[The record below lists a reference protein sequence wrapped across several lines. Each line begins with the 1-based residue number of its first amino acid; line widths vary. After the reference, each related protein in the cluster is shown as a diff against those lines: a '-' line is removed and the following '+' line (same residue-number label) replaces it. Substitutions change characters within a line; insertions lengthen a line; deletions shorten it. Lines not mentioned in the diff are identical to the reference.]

1 MIHCRWFYGLLGFFL
16 LLLWSAGTNTA
27 VIAQQRGP
35 VYSVEVEGTVTNVTV
50 GYLER
55 ALRQAEASNA
65 TALIIQLSSEGAVLR
80 AIRPFAETLAQAEVP
95 VVVYVTPA
103 GTQAGAAGTFF
114 LSAAHIA
121 AMAPDTSFGTATPL
135 ANIDDVLTQQTQNL
149 VFASVAQQIRE
160 WNARHGRNVDWID
173 RAVREGV
180 LLTNEQAFGLNP
192 PAIDIVARDLN
203 ELLLLLDGRTVQLE
217 NGQQVQLNTMGR
229 DVTPIPPAIWEQFR
243 LLLANPTVV
252 FLLMVMGAVAIYAE
266 LANPGTTLF
275 AGIGLVLVLGALV
288 GLLSLPV
295 RWISVL
301 GLMLAFTLVALDLY
315 VPSHGALTLVGILL
329 LIISAMTLIDTTQ
342 APNTFVALWAIA
354 MVVFITAVLAA
365 LSIWLILRTR
375 NQPVS
380 TGQEGLIGKLA
391 EVRKRLEPD
400 GMVFI
405 EGALWRAISEDGD
418 VEPGEWVRVTAVYDL
433 RLAVRRL
440 DTEDETARRRGI
452 RHQ

>member
-192 PAIDIVARDLN
+192 QAIDIVARDLN
-203 ELLLLLDGRTVQLE
+203 ELLLLLDGRTVHLE

-229 DVTPIPPAIWEQFR
+229 DVTPIPPTIWEQFR

>member
-203 ELLLLLDGRTVQLE
+203 ELLLLLDGRTVHLE

-229 DVTPIPPAIWEQFR
+229 DVTPIPPTIWEQFR